1 MAIFTTNFAE
11 LLLPGLRKVYGDT
24 YKDWPEEYSK
34 VFKLETSK
42 KSKEDDLSMSGL
54 GLVPQKPEGQGI
66 TYDTAFQG
74 LKKTYTHLAF
84 GMGVAITREMFEDD
98 LYRKMKSM
106 ASGLAR
112 SVRHTIE
119 IEGANVLNRAFDG
132 TNYADGSDGLELC
145 SDAHTTIGGGNYRNE
160 LATSADLDITS
171 FEAALVDIE
180 TQFIDERGLKLRV
193 MPQKMVIH
201 PSNIWQAKKILK
213 SGQEPDTANNAINPG
228 MGILPGGFIVMHE
241 LSDADAW
248 FITTDVPNGLTWFW
262 RRKPEFTKD
271 NDFDTENAKFKTT
284 MRFSHG
290 WTDPRGIYGSPGA

>member
-34 VFKLETSK
+34 VFNLETSK
-42 KSKEDDLSMSGL
+42 RSKEDDQGITGL
-54 GLVPQKPEGQGI
+54 GLVPSKPEGQGI

-74 LKKTYTHLAF
+74 LKKTYTHAAF
-84 GMGVAITREMFEDD
+84 GLGIAITREMFEDD
-98 LYRKMKSM
+98 LYRKMKNM
-106 ASGLAR
+106 ARGLAR
-112 SVRHTIE
+112 SVKHTIE
-119 IEGANVLNRAFDG
+119 IEGANDLNRAF
-132 TNYADGSDGLELC
+132 NSSFVGSDGLELC
-145 SDAHTTIGGGNYRNE
+145 STLHTTVAGGTYRNE
-160 LATSADLDITS
+160 LTTAADLDITS
-171 FEAALVDIE
+171 FEQALIDIE
-180 TQFIDERGLKLRV
+180 TQFIDDRGLKLRV

-213 SGQEPDTANNAINPG
+213 SAQEPDTANNAVNPG
-228 MGILPGGFIVMHE
+228 QGILPGGFMVMHE
-241 LSDADAW
+241 LTDADAW

-290 WTDPRGIYGSPGA
+290 WTDPRGIFGSPGA